1 MEIPPTPPQHPL
13 HASRTLSKKN
23 VAVPYIRP
31 LPTEEVN
38 WKVAFEAP
46 TEIVL
51 AGSWATKT
59 AVKAKDSM
67 RFDVDVAVA
76 MPSSLFQEKDYLNG
90 RVFQKRA
97 YYLSVI
103 AAAVA
108 EAKTLPCELFYEST
122 AGDPRCTTLVLRPT
136 VNSKEFSKLNAQIR
150 IIPFLPQ
157 SPIPLKRLAPS
168 RSNIRIGNQTD
179 ESTEDPTPVY
189 NTAVML
195 MNTPKAHLLSLHAL
209 KQDVPAFADA
219 LTLLRV
225 WANQRGYGLGSRMC
239 VRGFEGKGMWWASI
253 LELLVHGEE
262 PQFVGPGKA
271 GAKRKPLGKGLS
283 SYQLFK
289 AALDFLARHDF
300 AQDALFVKSKDGHR
314 FPPSSYSSHDAIFV
328 DSSSSVNLLAGV
340 PLSCLQMLRHDAQTT
355 LEALDHSSI
364 SEDPFQYVFLHDH
377 RDAFGRYDVVIRVDV
392 SSAEMRNQSA
402 HLVADHGSVYNALI
416 AQLTSILRRGLGNR
430 AKAITVLHPS
440 SDNRPLSQA
449 LPSSSSVI
457 HLGIIL
463 DTEHAFR
470 LVDHG
475 PTAEEQE
482 SERAKQ
488 FRDFWGEKAELRR
501 FKDGSITESVVWDVK
516 NAEERAHVP
525 ATIVRHLLRRHF
537 AIGADAVS
545 TWQALFDALVKAPES
560 VRSLYE
566 ARGAA
571 MGFKT
576 ALSAFDTLVK
586 HIKALDEQLPLAVL
600 NVSPV
605 SPALRYTEVF
615 VPVAIPLAV
624 RAGLPV
630 SASYLPAM
638 EVIVEFE
645 KSGRWPDDLRAIQ
658 KIKLAFLERLAT
670 CLMAAVKGLH
680 ANVALGDGTERT
692 EIQDEAA
699 LDIVTAEG
707 WAFRARIWHDREA
720 TLLDRVIDDQ
730 PHVPKAFRR
739 PVESGEARERL
750 VAVRAR
756 ELYTRRFVHAPR
768 HHRAVA
774 AVSHRLP
781 AFAGAVRLVKRWF
794 AAHWLLRSHV
804 SEEAVELL
812 CAYVFLRMGARPAA
826 EGEGAA
832 SRTAGVPSTKE
843 RGFAQVLEFLK
854 DWDWTKGLVVP
865 LDYGEREASTS
876 SASATATA
884 TAGSVAWSLVTEF
897 DPTGRMWTSSGPDA
911 TVARRVTALA
921 KAAWDSLRT
930 LESGDGSV
938 KRLFHHHTDDY
949 DFVLEV
955 NPAGVPRYYQNLD
968 ADETVWAGAKGK
980 YANALPK
987 NGPLSITST
996 AMPGFD
1002 PVATYFDDLKHTY
1015 GQSALLFY
1023 DALGGTRIGG
1033 VWLPNLKAARPF
1045 RVLGGFSSVPTSKD
1059 AEKPKERDKG
1069 LVVINEDALLAEIG
1083 RLGLGLATKIVKGLH

>member
-1 MEIPPTPPQHPL
+1 M
-13 HASRTLSKKN
+13 
-23 VAVPYIRP
+23 
-31 LPTEEVN
+31 
-38 WKVAFEAP
+38 
-46 TEIVL
+46 
-51 AGSWATKT
+51 
-59 AVKAKDSM
+59 
-67 RFDVDVAVA
+67 
-76 MPSSLFQEKDYLNG
+76 
-90 RVFQKRA
+90 
-97 YYLSVI
+97 
-103 AAAVA
+103 
-108 EAKTLPCELFYEST
+108 
-122 AGDPRCTTLVLRPT
+122 
-136 VNSKEFSKLNAQIR
+136 
-150 IIPFLPQ
+150 
-157 SPIPLKRLAPS
+157 
-168 RSNIRIGNQTD
+168 
-179 ESTEDPTPVY
+179 
-189 NTAVML
+189 
-195 MNTPKAHLLSLHAL
+195 
-209 KQDVPAFADA
+209 
-219 LTLLRV
+219 
-225 WANQRGYGLGSRMC
+225 
-239 VRGFEGKGMWWASI
+239 
-253 LELLVHGEE
+253 
-262 PQFVGPGKA
+262 
-271 GAKRKPLGKGLS
+271 
-283 SYQLFK
+283 
-289 AALDFLARHDF
+289 
-300 AQDALFVKSKDGHR
+300 
-314 FPPSSYSSHDAIFV
+314 
-328 DSSSSVNLLAGV
+328 
-340 PLSCLQMLRHDAQTT
+340 
-355 LEALDHSSI
+355 
-364 SEDPFQYVFLHDH
+364 
-377 RDAFGRYDVVIRVDV
+377 
-392 SSAEMRNQSA
+392 SSAQMRNQSA

-416 AQLTSILRRGLGNR
+416 ARLASILRRGLGNR

-440 SDNRPLSQA
+440 SDIRPLSQA

-545 TWQALFDALVKAPES
+545 TWQAPFDALVKAPES

-586 HIKALDEQLPLAVL
+586 QIKALDEQLPLAVL

-630 SASYLPAM
+630 PASYLPAM

-680 ANVALGDGTERT
+680 ARVALGDGMERT

-707 WAFRARIWHDREA
+707 WAFRAQIWHDREA
-720 TLLDRVIDDQ
+720 TLLERVIDDQ
-730 PHVPKAFRR
+730 PNVPKAFRR
-739 PVESGEARERL
+739 PLESGEARERL

-843 RGFAQVLEFLK
+843 RGFAQVVEFLK

-876 SASATATA
+876 SATATA

-938 KRLFHHHTDDY
+938 K
-949 DFVLEV
+949 VC
-955 NPAGVPRYYQNLD
+955 VP
-968 ADETVWAGAKGK
+968 GASIHCGK
-980 YANALPK
+980 NCSL
-987 NGPLSITST
+987 TS
-996 AMPGFD
+996 
-1002 PVATYFDDLKHTY
+1002 
-1015 GQSALLFY
+1015 SALCS
-1023 DALGGTRIGG
+1023 DCSTTTRTITTLSSRLT
-1033 VWLPNLKAARPF
+1033 LPA
-1045 RVLGGFSSVPTSKD
+1045 S
-1059 AEKPKERDKG
+1059 RD
-1069 LVVINEDALLAEIG
+1069 IT
-1083 RLGLGLATKIVKGLH
+1083 RTWTRTRRSGLARRASTRTQCRRTVRCRLRLRLCPGSILWLRTLTISR